1 MTVKRIQKRNLTAV
15 VTAVTSIC
23 LVYANSFANG
33 FHFDDYHTIVNNPAI
48 RSLSNIPRFFTD
60 AKTFSILP
68 ANQTYRPIVSTT
80 LAFDYWMGHGL
91 KPFYFHIGTFLVYL
105 LQLAAMLLLFRIVMN
120 RTRPEKDHFV
130 VATFAAAWYGLHPA
144 MAETV
149 NYIIQR
155 GDVYEA
161 CGVVYA
167 MLIFIALPQWGR
179 TGLYLL
185 PFILGL
191 LSKPPTIVFPA
202 LLFAYL
208 AMFEAPPERRYR
220 YAAWRSL
227 PAFVVGALVM
237 AFEAAMTPKSFT
249 PSTLS
254 NFSWYITQP
263 YVLLRTFVTF
273 FLPLH
278 LNVDTGLRAFDRVN
292 AEAVAGFAFV
302 VVLVAAIAWLSIS
315 KHLRPI
321 AFGLLWFL
329 IGSLPTALYKLSEVT
344 NEHRLFL
351 PFIGMALACTWAGYL
366 GISWLAQR
374 AKRRWI
380 WKAATACGLLML
392 GTYGWAAHIRNR
404 VWHTNLSLWY
414 DDVLKCPDNGRGLM
428 NYGLAQMDRGH
439 DKIALHY
446 FEKALKYTPDYP
458 TLEINLGIVNGLLA
472 DQGQTWRDA
481 QAQEY
486 FLRAIAL
493 APGSALPHA
502 YYGRWLLT
510 HGHNQAALNQLS
522 FAVRLNPQPLMPRD
536 LLMDAEERIGDDA
549 AARRL
554 ALQTLRISPTDG
566 IARSVLKPSVRT
578 AGYWVNQSLFE
589 YRQAQYQLA
598 IASARHAL
606 TIDPHSAAAYNNI
619 GASYGELKQWKKAV
633 RNERLAL
640 RYNPQLAI
648 AKNNLALFLRKQT
661 PGATR
666 KESAATVN
674 GLIELSLRQYQ
685 AGRYVGCIQAAQDA
699 LRVNP
704 RSAEAWNNIAAGE
717 AALHHWKAAVRAA
730 GEALALKPNF
740 TLARNNLAWAE
751 SHLHNGAR

>member
-1 MTVKRIQKRNLTAV
+1 MC
-15 VTAVTSIC
+15 IC
-23 LVYANSFANG
+23 AAYANSFENG

-48 RSLSNIPRFFTD
+48 RSLHNIPRFFTD

-80 LAFDYWMGHGL
+80 LAIDYWMGHGL

-105 LQLAAMLLLFRIVMN
+105 LQIIGMLVLFRLTLHRTQPEGDHFFLAA
-120 RTRPEKDHFV
+120 
-130 VATFAAAWYGLHPA
+130 FAAAWYGLHPA

-161 CGVVYA
+161 VGVVYA
-167 MLIFIALPQWGR
+167 MLLFVALPKWR
-179 TGLYLL
+179 RFGLYLL
-185 PFILGL
+185 PFVLAL
-191 LSKPPTIVFPA
+191 LSKPPAIVFPA
-202 LLFAYL
+202 LLFAWL
-208 AMFEAPPERRYR
+208 AMFEAPAERRYR
-220 YAAWRSL
+220 YAAWRTL
-227 PAFVVGALVM
+227 PAFVVGGGLM
-237 AFEAAMTPKSFT
+237 AFEAAMTPKSFR

-263 YVLLRTFVTF
+263 YVLMRDFFTF
-273 FLPLH
+273 FLPVH
-278 LNVDTGLRAFDRVN
+278 LNVDTDLRAFPHID
-292 AEAVAGFAFV
+292 ADAVAGFAF
-302 VVLVAAIAWLSIS
+302 LIALIAMIALLTV
-315 KHLRPI
+315 HRRTRPI

-329 IGSLPTALYKLSEVT
+329 IGSLPTSLYKLSEVT
-344 NEHRLFL
+344 NDHRLFL
-351 PFIGMALACTWAGYL
+351 PFIGMALACTWTGYL
-366 GISWLAQR
+366 GIGWLSRR
-374 AKRRWI
+374 AKSRWV
-380 WKAATACGLLML
+380 WRAAVTCSFLML
-392 GTYGWAAHIRNR
+392 CAYGWAAHIRNR
-404 VWHTNLSLWY
+404 VWHSNLSLWY
-414 DDVLKCPDNGRGLM
+414 DDVVKCPDNGRGLM

-481 QAQEY
+481 QAQKY

-510 HGHNQAALNQLS
+510 HGHNRAALNQLS
-522 FAVRLNPQPLMPRD
+522 LAVRLNPQPLMSRD

-566 IARSVLKPSVRT
+566 VARSVLKPSVRT
-578 AGYWVNQSLFE
+578 ADYWINQSLAE
-589 YRQAQYQLA
+589 YRQAHYRLA

-606 TIDPHSAAAYNNI
+606 TINPNSAAAYNNI
-619 GASYGELKQWKKAV
+619 GASYGKLKQWKEAV
-633 RNERLAL
+633 RNEKLAL

-648 AKNNLALFLRKQT
+648 AKNNLALFLRRQT

-674 GLIELSLRQYQ
+674 GLIERSLRQYQ
-685 AGRYVGCIQAAQDA
+685 AGRYEDCIQAAQDA

-717 AALHHWKAAVRAA
+717 DALHHWKAAVRAA
-730 GEALALKPNF
+730 GEALTLKPGF
-740 TLARNNLAWAE
+740 TMARNNLAWAE